1 MKMYNLTVY
10 DIINQN
16 ARLYGDKPAWLDTD
30 QQRKA
35 TFAEIKQTVDHM
47 AAALQHAGIEKG
59 ERIGVVG
66 KNCLDYFVLFGAA
79 AALGAIVVPINW
91 RLSADETAYNLN
103 DTGPRIVFAEHE
115 EKAWLDA
122 VQSKVAAARFYNLQ
136 SGKGGLEN
144 FPVKA
149 ADATFA
155 ATSEAASDDGLVII
169 HTAAVAGRPRGAL
182 LSHGNVL
189 CSDLHLMYCFG
200 VTPRDVHFNLL
211 PLFHIAG
218 FNMALMSFHA
228 GAMNINIPKFDAARA
243 VELIAEHKI
252 TVMFEFAPIL
262 KSILDEQARSGLN
275 INSLRAI
282 MGLDAPETIERYQNV
297 TGGTFY
303 TLYGQTETSLLTTM
317 GRYNDCPGAAGRPLP
332 LSTVNIVDNADEPLP
347 QGQVGEIVMRGPM
360 VFQGYWQLEADN
372 AETFRNNWHHTG
384 DLGHLDANGYLW
396 YGGRKPEK
404 ELIKPGGENVY
415 PAEVEKVI
423 LEHPAVENVVV
434 FGVPDPKWKE
444 GIKAVCTLKRGQS
457 VTKEAL
463 TQFVGER
470 IARYKKPQYVQFID
484 RFPLNAG
491 GEIDRAKTKALY
503 SENAS

>member
-1 MKMYNLTVY
+1 MKMHNLTVY

-16 ARLYGDKPAWLDTD
+16 AHLYGDKPAWMDAD
-30 QQRKA
+30 RQHSA
-35 TFAEIKQTVDHM
+35 TFAEIKQAVDRM
-47 AAALQHAGIEKG
+47 AAALQQAGVQKG
-59 ERIGVVG
+59 DRIGVVG

-79 AALGAIVVPINW
+79 AALGAIVVPVNW
-91 RLSADETAYNLN
+91 RLSAEETAYNLN
-103 DTGPRIVFAEHE
+103 DTQPRIVFAEHE
-115 EKAWLDA
+115 EKTWLDS
-122 VQSKVAAARFYNLQ
+122 VRSKVTAARFYNLLPGQ
-136 SGKGGLEN
+136 GFLEDFSTN
-144 FPVKA
+144 
-149 ADATFA
+149 ATGSAFSSSTEVTA
-155 ATSEAASDDGLVII
+155 EDGLVII

-182 LSHGNVL
+182 LSHGNLL

-218 FNMALMSFHA
+218 FNMALMNFHA
-228 GAMNINIPKFDAARA
+228 GAVNINVPRFDAAQA

-252 TVMFEFAPIL
+252 TLMFEFAPIL

-275 INSLRAI
+275 IASLRAI
-282 MGLDAPETIERYQNV
+282 MGLDAPETIERYQDV

-332 LSTVNIVDNADEPLP
+332 LSVVNIVDSADRPLP
-347 QGQVGEIVMRGPM
+347 QGEVGEIVMRGPM

-372 AETFRNNWHHTG
+372 AEIFRNDWHHTG

-423 LEHPAVENVVV
+423 LEHPAVEHVVV

-444 GIKAVCTLKRGQS
+444 GIKAVCALKSGQS
-457 VTKEAL
+457 VTKQAL
-463 TQFVGER
+463 IQFVGER

-484 RFPLNAG
+484 RFPLNAV
-491 GEIDRAKTKALY
+491 GEIDRAKTRALY
-503 SENAS
+503 GENGS

>member
-1 MKMYNLTVY
+1 MKMHHLTVY

-16 ARLYGDKPAWLDTD
+16 ARLYGDKPAWLDAEP
-30 QQRKA
+30 QRSA
-35 TFAEIKQTVDHM
+35 SFAEIKQAVDRM
-47 AAALQHAGIEKG
+47 AAALRRAGVEKG
-59 ERIGVVG
+59 DRIGVVG

-79 AALGAIVVPINW
+79 AALGAIVVPVNW

-103 DTGPRIVFAEHE
+103 DTQPRIVFAEHE
-115 EKAWLDA
+115 EKTWLDT
-122 VQSKVAAARFYNLQ
+122 VRSKVTSARFYNLQ
-136 SGKGGLEN
+136 PGQGFLED
-144 FPVKA
+144 FSTKTAGSAFSPSAEV
-149 ADATFA
+149 
-155 ATSEAASDDGLVII
+155 TSADGLVII

-182 LSHGNVL
+182 LSHGNLL

-228 GAMNINIPKFDAARA
+228 GAVNINVPKFDAVRA

-252 TVMFEFAPIL
+252 TLMFEFAPIL
-262 KSILDEQARSGLN
+262 KSILDEQDRSGLT
-275 INSLRAI
+275 IDSLRAI
-282 MGLDAPETIERYQNV
+282 MGLDAPETIERYQEV

-317 GRYNDCPGAAGRPLP
+317 GPYNDCPGAAGRPLP
-332 LSTVNIVDNADEPLP
+332 LSTVAIVDGADLPVP
-347 QGQVGEIVMRGPM
+347 QGEVGEIVMRGPM

-372 AETFRNNWHHTG
+372 AETFRNDWHHTG
-384 DLGHLDANGYLW
+384 DLGYLDANGYLW
-396 YGGRKPEK
+396 YSGRKPEK

-423 LEHPAVENVVV
+423 LEHPSVENVVV

-444 GIKAVCTLKRGQS
+444 GIKAVCTLKSGQT

-463 TQFVGER
+463 IQFVGER

-484 RFPLNAG
+484 RFPMNAG
-491 GEIDRAKTKALY
+491 GEIDRVKTKARY
-503 SENAS
+503 GENGS